1 MIRSA
6 ANATIPDQTGPA
18 PVFLCDALVWTGMP
32 TNGDPVD
39 DTLLDRLEQCS
50 TSAIAD
56 TKHESVETLDSAIKP
71 VHRDC
76 TFAGTVRTVVLD
88 PSALWAPVQTLDT
101 ALEDEVVLVATDD
114 SVEEAVWGELLSTYA
129 TATGVRGMVTNGAV
143 RDVAGI
149 RDIGFPVFARTV
161 TPRGPS
167 GREEAER
174 NVQVTVGGVSIDSG
188 DVLVGDES
196 GVVAI
201 DRGAA
206 EDVASAAETVART
219 EREVDRFIDE
229 GRSLE
234 RAFEDAG
241 MG

>member
-1 MIRSA
+1 
-6 ANATIPDQTGPA
+6 
-18 PVFLCDALVWTGMP
+18 MP
-32 TNGDPVD
+32 TDSDSVD
-39 DTLLDRLEQCS
+39 GTVHDRLEQCS
-50 TSAIAD
+50 TSAVAD
-56 TKHESVETLDSAIKP
+56 TKHEGVETLASAITP
-71 VHRDC
+71 VQPDC

-88 PSALWAPVQTLDT
+88 PSALWAPIQTLDS
-101 ALEDEVVLVATDD
+101 AREDEVIVVDTND
-114 SVEEAVWGELLSTYA
+114 SVEEAVWGELLSTHA
-129 TATGVRGMVTNGAV
+129 IATGVRGMVTNGAV

-149 RDIGFPVFARTV
+149 RDLGFPIFARAV

-167 GREEAER
+167 GREEAEQ
-174 NVQVTVGGVSIDSG
+174 NVRVTVGGASIDPG

-201 DRGAA
+201 DRDAV
-206 EDVASAAETVART
+206 EDVTAAAETVAQT
-219 EREVDRFIDE
+219 EREVDRLIDE